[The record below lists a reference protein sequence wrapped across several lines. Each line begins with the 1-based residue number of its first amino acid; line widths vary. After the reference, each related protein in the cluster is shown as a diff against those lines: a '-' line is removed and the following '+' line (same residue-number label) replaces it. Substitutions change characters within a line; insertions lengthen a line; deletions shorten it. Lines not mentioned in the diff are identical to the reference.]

1 MFRTVRTSI
10 FTAFA
15 LAAPLVA
22 ANVNAQEN
30 LLGYWAPLYHE
41 DSEERLPGPWIGD
54 YLGLPIN
61 AAARLRGES
70 WDASLLSVPEH
81 QCKPHPSTYG
91 TRGIGSLRIWEDRDP
106 MTQRVVKIHI
116 HIEWQEQHREIWM
129 DGRPH
134 PAAYALHTWQGFSTG
149 AWEEGVLAVRTTHL
163 KEGWIRRNGLPH
175 SDRATMTERF
185 YRHGDLL
192 THVMAI
198 EDSVYLTEPL
208 VKSTDFELVTNATVA
223 PYPCE
228 EVVEV
233 VQPEGYVPHYLP
245 GKNPTLDEF
254 ATRHGLPF
262 EATQGGAET
271 ALPEYAERLP

>member
-1 MFRTVRTSI
+1 MVRARI
-10 FTAFA
+10 FTAIA
-15 LAAPLVA
+15 LVA
-22 ANVNAQEN
+22 FCAAASVNAQEN

-41 DSEERLPGPWIGD
+41 DFEERLPGPWVGD

-61 AAARLRGES
+61 AAARFRAES

-91 TRGIGSLRIWEDRDP
+91 TRGIGALRIWEDRDP
-106 MTQRVVKIHI
+106 LTQRVARIHAY
-116 HIEWQEQHREIWM
+116 IEWQEQHRVIWM

-134 PAAYALHTWQGFSTG
+134 PPPHALHTWQGFSTG
-149 AWEEGVLAVRTTHL
+149 TWEEGVLTVRTTHL
-163 KEGWIRRNGLPH
+163 KEAWIRRNGVPH

-198 EDSVYLTEPL
+198 QDPVYLTEPL

-233 VQPEGYVPHYLP
+233 VRPDGFVPHYPP
-245 GKNPTLDEF
+245 GENPTLDEF

-271 ALPEYAERLP
+271 ALPEYAERLR